1 MTYTVAMAQD
11 AYIRSLSK
19 MALFSECT
27 KRELQIIATN
37 TDEVEVDAGYVLMTE
52 GNIGQEAFIILSGT
66 AAVMRNGRKVASLG
80 RGSIFGE
87 LSLLDPGKRTAT
99 VVAETDMDLL
109 VVTGRGLQTTIKAAP
124 AIAVKLLRNL
134 AARLREFEN
143 AAH

>member
-1 MTYTVAMAQD
+1 MAQD
-11 AYIRSLSK
+11 AYIKTLSK
-19 MALFSECT
+19 MAQFSECT
-27 KRELQIIATN
+27 KRELQTIATN
-37 TDEVEVDAGYVLMTE
+37 TDEVEVDAGYVLMKE
-52 GNIGQEAFIILSGT
+52 GTIGQEAFIILSGT

-124 AIAVKLLRNL
+124 AIAIKLLRNL

>member
-1 MTYTVAMAQD
+1 MAQD

>member
-1 MTYTVAMAQD
+1 
-11 AYIRSLSK
+11 

-124 AIAVKLLRNL
+124 ASAVKLLRNL

>member
-1 MTYTVAMAQD
+1 MTYTDDMAQD
-11 AYIRSLSK
+11 AYLKSLSK

-27 KRELQIIATN
+27 KRELQTIATN
-37 TDEVEVDAGYVLMTE
+37 TDEVEVDAGYVLMKE
-52 GNIGQEAFIILSGT
+52 GDIGQEAFIVLSGT
-66 AAVMRNGRKVASLG
+66 ASVMKGGRKVASLG

-99 VVAETDMDLL
+99 VVADTDMDLL

-124 AIAVKLLRNL
+124 AIGIKLLRNL

-143 AAH
+143 ATN

>member
-1 MTYTVAMAQD
+1 MAQD

-124 AIAVKLLRNL
+124 ASAVKLLRNL

>member
-1 MTYTVAMAQD
+1 
-11 AYIRSLSK
+11 
-19 MALFSECT
+19 
-27 KRELQIIATN
+27 LQTIATN
-37 TDEVEVDAGYVLMTE
+37 TDEVEVDAGYVLMKE
-52 GNIGQEAFIILSGT
+52 GDIGQEAFIILSGT
-66 AAVMRNGRKVASLG
+66 AVVMRNGNKIASLG

-134 AARLREFEN
+134 AARLRASED
-143 AAH
+143 AAQ